1 MWVSVSS
8 TGKVYCFKDI
18 WSLITRT
25 PKNQF
30 VYWSDNKKQSLRTD
44 VISWNYKLKEQPTQ
58 HTINSNMEYCKS
70 QQGTASTE
78 IENLA
83 YIYISVSTIDKR
95 LFNYLPWERVGRV
108 KSQRASFCS
117 YIQQRCETIDSGK
130 LGSKWSE
137 RSESLWV
144 VTSGTGCTMH
154 MQCLCYADMSFD
166 VHMLTSFYINKF
178 FPLLVYKRWQ
188 VLPKNDLV
196 NI

>member
-1 MWVSVSS
+1 
-8 TGKVYCFKDI
+8 
-18 WSLITRT
+18 
-25 PKNQF
+25 
-30 VYWSDNKKQSLRTD
+30 
-44 VISWNYKLKEQPTQ
+44 
-58 HTINSNMEYCKS
+58 MEYCKS

-78 IENLA
+78 IEKLA
-83 YIYISVSTIDKR
+83 YIYIYIYISVSTIDKR

-108 KSQRASFCS
+108 ESQRVSFCS
-117 YIQQRCETIDSGK
+117 YMQQRCETIDSGK

-144 VTSGTGCTMH
+144 VTSGTGSTMH

-178 FPLLVYKRWQ
+178 FPLLYKRWQ

>member
-1 MWVSVSS
+1 MQESAGHSKH
-8 TGKVYCFKDI
+8 GDRKAGIYI
-18 WSLITRT
+18 YI
-25 PKNQF
+25 
-30 VYWSDNKKQSLRTD
+30 
-44 VISWNYKLKEQPTQ
+44 
-58 HTINSNMEYCKS
+58 
-70 QQGTASTE
+70 
-78 IENLA
+78 

-108 KSQRASFCS
+108 KSQTASFCS

-166 VHMLTSFYINKF
+166 VHLLASFSINQVF
-178 FPLLVYKRWQ
+178 LRLVYSRWQ
-188 VLPKNDLV
+188 VLLKNRAGLGLRLWRPY
-196 NI
+196 